1 MEPPGSGEI
10 LTRMTKRWISF
21 WTVLLALALG
31 GQSHAAQPGQA
42 LGPEAD
48 GIPFWVTLEG
58 YKVMPTQFMARLNN
72 PKDMEQLDARLAKL
86 DLVVLRS
93 YGIVPGLVNLGYSAK
108 RLAKAREMV
117 PGQLAGALQAKLGQV
132 RDTGLFRYV
141 EPDFYRSI
149 NRVTDDTAFTD
160 GTLWGLNNQGQN
172 GGTDGADIDAPEA
185 WDITVG
191 SRNTIVAVVDTGV
204 RYTHQDLANQ
214 MWVNEDEVP
223 NNSLDDDLDGYVDNI
238 YGADIIGNDGDPM
251 DGNGHG
257 THVAG
262 TIGAEAGNGH
272 PHVGVAWD
280 VRLMAIK
287 VFGASGQGSMAAI
300 IGAIDFATQ
309 NGAHVINLS
318 LGGYGYGQSQYDVLS
333 AAGDAGIIISAGT
346 GNDAIDNDV
355 MPFFPASY
363 DLECII
369 AVAGTDRNDN
379 LASFSNYGK
388 TTAHLAGPAVTIY
401 SSVASAD
408 DAYDVYDGT
417 SMATP
422 HVAGV
427 MALMRSLQPSWTVL
441 QLREK
446 ILAAV
451 DSLPSL
457 KDTTVTGGRINA
469 FKAVQGMGSADG
481 LPDGN
486 MEVSIKPGSGSVLL
500 ADTNQEIFVTVIDG
514 APVVDAVVIG
524 ILDDGSELYFNNDG
538 DFPDVKDKDNV
549 YSYYLPLP
557 EEPRKMRLTL
567 VVTAPDKED
576 YLRVV
581 KYDIVPVPENDQFAD
596 AAKLAPV
603 GGVVEAFNTFA
614 TMEAGEPKHGLTSA
628 PSGSLWWNWSPSE
641 SGTLHVDISGSD
653 IDGVVSV
660 YYGTSLGSLV
670 ELASNLP
677 LDGLRPDF
685 VQFEGKK
692 GKTYRIVVASLESDD
707 LGYIRLRAEVNGQ
720 PDINPPYVSVI
731 SPPNGLVTT
740 EKRVELIGSAIDPS
754 PNSSGILEVSVRVN
768 NGIGVIAVGAEEWSI
783 PVVLSEGLNKIEVFA
798 VDYSD
803 NVSKPFRM
811 ELDYRAPDVPNDHF
825 SNATQMNRDRLT
837 ADGSQT
843 QFALSQPIAD
853 VEEILV
859 KVNGRVVES
868 SGYEVFE
875 FNSRVLVMAKP
886 PARGAEVEVFH
897 PVWTSQ
903 PVNTDKANRETG
915 EPEHAGNEG
924 GGSVWW
930 AFTAPYDGLLNV
942 RTVNSS
948 IDTVMGAYVGT
959 RVNRLRLV
967 TSNDDDPALAELE
980 DNPGYSSI
988 TQALKKGMTLMVAAD
1003 GFGDMRGEL
1012 AIVSNFEGTAVH
1024 ELSVTSGSGGEVPSP
1039 WLPFGSD
1046 EDGFYALY
1054 AQDAAVQLLAK
1065 PGEGNEFYGWQ
1076 GSISSLENPL
1086 DLVITGGTTVQAT
1099 FGPRRLADD
1108 FESGALGR
1116 LPWQSGGPAWF
1127 VQQDVV
1133 ADGEFALQSGDVSDQ
1148 QASSIKVQAAFSG
1161 GIGSF
1166 SSRVDSE
1173 ESWDKLVFLIDGR
1186 VIREW
1191 SGLVDWNEYEFNLT
1205 SGTHELEWRYQKDFA
1220 NSRGA
1225 DAAWLD
1231 NVNLPLSLG
1240 GTIGLISVGDQHR
1253 IRIWGRSGHR
1263 YDVQVSSDLVA
1274 WEPAGSVIVGSSG
1287 VADLPGSV
1295 NTSEGAAYY
1304 RAVAP

>member
-1 MEPPGSGEI
+1 
-10 LTRMTKRWISF
+10 MTKRWISF

-42 LGPEAD
+42 LGPEVD
-48 GIPFWVTLEG
+48 GLPFWVTLDG

-86 DLVVLRS
+86 DLVVLRT

-108 RLAKAREMV
+108 RLAKARETA
-117 PGQLAGALQAKLGQV
+117 PGQLADALQAKLGQV

-149 NRVTDDTAFTD
+149 NRVTDDSAFTD

-172 GGTDGADIDAPEA
+172 SGTDDADIDAPEA

-191 SRNTIVAVVDTGV
+191 SRNIIVAVLDSGIL
-204 RYTHQDLANQ
+204 YTHQDLANQ
-214 MWVNEDEVP
+214 MWINEDEVP
-223 NNSLDDDLDGYVDNI
+223 NNGLDDDLDGFVDNI
-238 YGADIIGNDGDPM
+238 YGADFIYNDGDPM
-251 DGNGHG
+251 DVFGHG

-272 PHVGVAWD
+272 PHVGVAWE
-280 VRLMAIK
+280 VRLMAVK
-287 VFGASGQGSMAAI
+287 VLGDNGGGYTSATVGG
-300 IGAIDFATQ
+300 IDYATQ
-309 NGAHVINLS
+309 NGAHVINMS
-318 LGGYGYGQSQYDVLS
+318 FGGYGFSQAVYDVCA
-333 AAGDAGIIISAGT
+333 AAGDAGILISAAAGNA
-346 GNDAIDNDV
+346 GNDNDTQ
-355 MPFFPASY
+355 PAYPASY
-363 DLECII
+363 DLENII
-369 AVAGTDRNDN
+369 SVAATTNQDLPAGFT
-379 LASFSNYGK
+379 NYGK
-388 TTAHLAGPAVTIY
+388 ISVDLAAPGESIY
-401 SSVASAD
+401 SCGISAD
-408 DAYDVYDGT
+408 DDYATESGT
-417 SMATP
+417 SMAAP
-422 HVAGV
+422 HVAGI

-451 DSLPSL
+451 DPLPSL

-469 FKAVQGMGSADG
+469 FKAVQGMGSASG

-486 MEVSIKPGSGSVLL
+486 MEVSIKPSSGSMLL
-500 ADTNQEIFVTVIDG
+500 ADTDQPIFITVIDG
-514 APVVDAVVIG
+514 APVTDAVVIG

-538 DFPDVKDKDNV
+538 DFPDTQGNDNV
-549 YSYYLPLP
+549 YSYLLPLP

-581 KYDIVPVPENDQFAD
+581 KYDIVPIPENDNFAD

-614 TMEAGEPKHGLTSA
+614 TMEAGEPRHAKSSA
-628 PSGSLWWNWSPSE
+628 PAGSLWWNWSPSE

-660 YYGTSLGSLV
+660 YYGTSLGSLQ
-670 ELASNLP
+670 ELANNSP
-677 LDGLRPDF
+677 IDGVRPDY
-685 VQFEGKK
+685 VQFAGKK
-692 GKTYRIVVASLESDD
+692 GKTYRIVVASQDSND

-720 PDINPPYVSVI
+720 PDINPPYVTVT

-740 EKRVELIGSAIDPS
+740 EKRVELIGSAVDPS
-754 PNSSGILEVSVRVN
+754 PNSSGIREVLVRVN
-768 NGIGVIAVGAEEWSI
+768 NGIGVTAVGAEEWSI

-798 VDYSD
+798 VDYSS

-825 SNATQMNRDRLT
+825 SNATQMNRDSRM

-853 VEEILV
+853 VGEIVV
-859 KVNGRVVES
+859 KVNGRVVEV

-886 PARGAEVEVFH
+886 PAKGAEVEVFH

-903 PVNTDKANRETG
+903 PVNTDKATRETG

-930 AFTAPYDGLLNV
+930 VFTAPYDGLLNV
-942 RTVNSS
+942 RTVNTGF
-948 IDTVMGAYVGT
+948 DTVMGAYVGT
-959 RVNRLRLV
+959 RVNKLRLV
-967 TSNDDDPALAELE
+967 TSNDDDPALAKLE
-980 DNPGYSSI
+980 DNPGYSRI

-1012 AIVSNFEGTAVH
+1012 AIVSDFVATAVH
-1024 ELSVTSGSGGEVPSP
+1024 ELSITSGPGGAVPSP
-1039 WLPFGSD
+1039 WLPFGGDSD
-1046 EDGFYALY
+1046 GGYALY

-1065 PGEGNEFYGWQ
+1065 PDEGNEFYGWQ

-1108 FESGALGR
+1108 FESGTLGR
-1116 LPWQSGGPAWF
+1116 LPWQSGGIAWF
-1127 VQQDVV
+1127 PQQDVV
-1133 ADGEFALQSGDVSDQ
+1133 ADGKYALQSGDVSDQ
-1148 QASSIKVQAAFSG
+1148 QASSIKVQAVFSG

-1173 ESWDKLVFLIDGR
+1173 ENWDKLVFLIDGR

-1191 SGLVDWNEYEFNLT
+1191 SGFVEWNEFEFKLT

-1220 NSRGA
+1220 NNRGA

-1240 GTIGLISVGDQHR
+1240 GTIGLISTGDQHR
-1253 IRIWGRSGHR
+1253 IRVWGRSGHR

-1274 WEPAGSVIVGSSG
+1274 WEPAGSVIVGPSG
-1287 VADLPGSV
+1287 VADLPGSL
-1295 NTSEGAAYY
+1295 NTSKGAAYY

>member
-1 MEPPGSGEI
+1 
-10 LTRMTKRWISF
+10 
-21 WTVLLALALG
+21 
-31 GQSHAAQPGQA
+31 
-42 LGPEAD
+42 
-48 GIPFWVTLEG
+48 
-58 YKVMPTQFMARLNN
+58 
-72 PKDMEQLDARLAKL
+72 
-86 DLVVLRS
+86 
-93 YGIVPGLVNLGYSAK
+93 
-108 RLAKAREMV
+108 
-117 PGQLAGALQAKLGQV
+117 
-132 RDTGLFRYV
+132 
-141 EPDFYRSI
+141 
-149 NRVTDDTAFTD
+149 
-160 GTLWGLNNQGQN
+160 
-172 GGTDGADIDAPEA
+172 
-185 WDITVG
+185 
-191 SRNTIVAVVDTGV
+191 
-204 RYTHQDLANQ
+204 
-214 MWVNEDEVP
+214 
-223 NNSLDDDLDGYVDNI
+223 
-238 YGADIIGNDGDPM
+238 
-251 DGNGHG
+251 
-257 THVAG
+257 
-262 TIGAEAGNGH
+262 
-272 PHVGVAWD
+272 
-280 VRLMAIK
+280 
-287 VFGASGQGSMAAI
+287 MAA
-300 IGAIDFATQ
+300 
-309 NGAHVINLS
+309 
-318 LGGYGYGQSQYDVLS
+318 
-333 AAGDAGIIISAGT
+333 
-346 GNDAIDNDV
+346 
-355 MPFFPASY
+355 
-363 DLECII
+363 
-369 AVAGTDRNDN
+369 
-379 LASFSNYGK
+379 
-388 TTAHLAGPAVTIY
+388 
-401 SSVASAD
+401 
-408 DAYDVYDGT
+408 
-417 SMATP
+417 P

-427 MALMRSLQPSWTVL
+427 MALMRSLQPTWTVL

-451 DSLPSL
+451 DPLPSL
-457 KDTTVTGGRINA
+457 KDITVTGGRINA
-469 FKAVQGMGSADG
+469 FKAVDGMGSADGG

-500 ADTNQEIFVTVIDG
+500 ADTDQQIFVTVIDG

-557 EEPRKMRLTL
+557 EQPRKMRLTL

-581 KYDIVPVPENDQFAD
+581 KYDIVPIPENDNFAD
-596 AAKLAPV
+596 AAKLAPG

-628 PSGSLWWNWSPSE
+628 PGGSLWWNWSPSE
-641 SGTLHVDISGSD
+641 SGTMHVDISGSD
-653 IDGVVSV
+653 IDGVVAV

-685 VQFEGKK
+685 VQFDGKK

-740 EKRVELIGSAIDPS
+740 EKRVELIGSAVDPS
-754 PNSSGILEVSVRVN
+754 PNSSGIWEVSVRVN
-768 NGIGVIAVGAEEWSI
+768 NGIGVTAVGAEEWSI

-798 VDYSD
+798 LDYSH

-825 SNATQMNRDRLT
+825 SNATQMNRDRLM

-843 QFALSQPIAD
+843 QFALSQPIAG

-859 KVNGRVVES
+859 KLNGRVVDA
-868 SGYEVFE
+868 SGYEVFK

-886 PARGAEVEVFH
+886 PASGAEVEVFH

-903 PVNTDKANRETG
+903 PVNTDKATRETG

-930 AFTAPYDGLLNV
+930 AFTAPYDGLLSV
-942 RTVNSS
+942 GTVNTR
-948 IDTVMGAYVGT
+948 IDTVIGAYVGT
-959 RVNRLRLV
+959 RVNRLGFV
-967 TSNDDDPALAELE
+967 TSNDDDLALAELE
-980 DNPGYSSI
+980 DNPGYSRI

-1039 WLPFGSD
+1039 RLPFGSE
-1046 EDGFYALY
+1046 EDGLYALY
-1054 AQDAAVQLLAK
+1054 AQDAEVQILAK
-1065 PGEGNEFYGWQ
+1065 PDEGNEFYGWQ

-1108 FESGALGR
+1108 FESGSLGR
-1116 LPWQSGGPAWF
+1116 LPWQSGGTAWF
-1127 VQQDVV
+1127 IQQDVV
-1133 ADGEFALQSGDVSDQ
+1133 ADGEFALQSGDVGDQ

-1161 GIGSF
+1161 GTGSF

-1191 SGLVDWNEYEFNLT
+1191 SGLVDWNEYEFKLT

-1240 GTIGLISVGDQHR
+1240 GTIGLISVGDRHR

-1287 VADLPGSV
+1287 MADLPGSV